1 MTGAINRRGFLT
13 TSAAL
18 GAGLA
23 MASRSSASSGK
34 ATLRKALQGDPDEKT
49 LARWKSAGF
58 DGVESLNWQA
68 SPRDA
73 AVARKKAE
81 SLGMRIHSVQF
92 GYGDFVRDAAAMAE
106 TLAKMETAL
115 RAAQSY
121 GADDVLFIPGRIDVE
136 PMPKPGEFAIRCNE
150 ENGHLTQVVAGDNAK
165 YRNYIEAHDRAVDAS
180 REGIKRLI
188 PMAEKTGVMIALEN
202 VWNNL
207 WVTPAVFADFAASFH
222 SPWIRVN
229 FDIGNHVKYS
239 PPQGWIRALG
249 KLVLKCHAKD
259 FKLDASG
266 HGGEFCNL
274 REGSIDWPAVR
285 AALDEIGFSGWVTI
299 EGGDCSPEE
308 HARRL
313 DRIIAGK

>member
-1 MTGAINRRGFLT
+1 MTAALNRRGFLAA
-13 TSAAL
+13 SAAL

-23 MASRSSASSGK
+23 MAGRSSASPEK
-34 ATLRKALQGDPDEKT
+34 TILRKALQGDPDEKI
-49 LARWKSAGF
+49 LAEWKAAGF
-58 DGVESLNWQA
+58 DGFESLKWQA

-73 AVARKKAE
+73 AAARKKAE

-92 GYGDFVRDAAAMAE
+92 GYGDFIGGAAAVAE

-136 PMPKPGEFAIRCNE
+136 TTPEPWEFEIRFNE
-150 ENGHLTQVVAGDNAK
+150 KNGHLAQVVTGDNTK
-165 YRNYIEAHDRAVDAS
+165 YRKYIEAHNRAVDAS

-188 PMAEKTGVMIALEN
+188 PMAEKAGVIIMLEN

-207 WVTPAVFADFAASFH
+207 WVEPVIFANFAASFD

-239 PPQGWIRALG
+239 RPQDWIRALG

-259 FKLDASG
+259 FKLNADG

-299 EGGDCSPEE
+299 EGGDCSPGE

-313 DRIIAGK
+313 DRIIAGE